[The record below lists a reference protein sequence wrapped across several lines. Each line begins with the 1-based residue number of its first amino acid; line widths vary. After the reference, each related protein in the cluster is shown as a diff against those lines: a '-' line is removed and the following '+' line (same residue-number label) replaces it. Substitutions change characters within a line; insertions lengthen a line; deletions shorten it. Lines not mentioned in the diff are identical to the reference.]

1 MQNRQV
7 ILYVD
12 NEHASTYERST
23 TEWLLAARARIT
35 YRLGDLTGRLSQRL
49 GALKR
54 GVTQPIEAGA
64 KEGPPVASDLVVSVT
79 HVRST

>member
-35 YRLGDLTGRLSQRL
+35 
-49 GALKR
+49 GALPELSVYR
-54 GVTQPIEAGA
+54 RRAAI
-64 KEGPPVASDLVVSVT
+64 PPHPRLRT
-79 HVRST
+79 